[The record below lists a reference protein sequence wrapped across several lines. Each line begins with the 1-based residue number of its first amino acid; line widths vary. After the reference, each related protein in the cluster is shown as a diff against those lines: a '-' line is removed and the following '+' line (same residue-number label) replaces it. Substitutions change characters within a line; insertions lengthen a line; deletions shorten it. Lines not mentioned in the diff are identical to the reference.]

1 MCPRGAEIDTSLSM
15 LELGVKSLD
24 AVEINYRVMREFGIR
39 LSQKELVQS
48 RSIDEI
54 VALVETHMD
63 GNGS

>member
-1 MCPRGAEIDTSLSM
+1 M